1 MPERDCDERNGGD
14 SQPMQSRRKEI
25 SQFRPM
31 NVECEVLIGDPFL
44 DREPAIKKCRLVF
57 LRPEKDIRRS
67 GCDPYDKAKYEEC
80 IRSR

>member
-1 MPERDCDERNGGD
+1 
-14 SQPMQSRRKEI
+14 
-25 SQFRPM
+25 M